1 MTIEQIQENMEHSF
15 QQLGMT
21 EQQAKRAAQG
31 RNGPLLRRIAS
42 RAPLVSTR
50 KPGDLPTYSGAPS
63 PRMPSQHEI
72 SEELAKRT
80 ADLLIETHGHR
91 LGDNALARLAWGRTA
106 ARSWLPAGDLPHFR
120 TRSRALGLPR
130 GAWPCRSRHG
140 MRTGAPAGL
149 GLPTC

>member
-50 KPGDLPTYSGAPS
+50 KPGDLSTGAPS
-63 PRMPSQHEI
+63 PRIPSQHEI

-80 ADLLIETHGHR
+80 ADLLIESHGHR
-91 LGDNALARLAWGRTA
+91 LGDNASRTERVELPSLSEIREDMAKSFMAFGLSEDAAKIA
-106 ARSWLPAGDLPHFR
+106 ARGRDR
-120 TRSRALGLPR
+120 
-130 GAWPCRSRHG
+130 
-140 MRTGAPAGL
+140 
-149 GLPTC
+149 